1 MIIAIHQPHFIPWL
15 GYLHRMSQVDLF
27 IVLDHV
33 QFERSNYQNRSR
45 IRMEN
50 EARWLTVPVLQRSY
64 RERILDKEIDNHN
77 RAHPWGRNRFS
88 ILRNAYCRAGYL
100 NMYAPALSRIFEGE
114 WQRLVDLNRA
124 MLDFL
129 RDAFEIRTP
138 IVSSAELAVEGA
150 KAELVLNLCRAVK
163 ADALLVGFGGA
174 REYLIP
180 ENFAQH
186 GIEIRYH
193 QFNHPRY
200 RQCGQT
206 PFIPGLAAVDLLLNA
221 GPQSRAILMGE
232 PVVAAELSAAA

>member
-1 MIIAIHQPHFIPWL
+1 MIIAVHQPHFIPWL
-15 GYLHRMSQVDLF
+15 GYLHRMAQVDLF

-45 IRMEN
+45 IRMDG

-77 RAHPWGRNRFS
+77 RAHPWGRNRFA
-88 ILRNAYCRAGYL
+88 ILRNAYYKAGYL
-100 NMYAPALSRIFEGE
+100 NMYAPALSRIFERE
-114 WQRLVDLNRA
+114 WQRLVDLNA
-124 MLDFL
+124 AVLEFL
-129 RDAFEIRTP
+129 RDAFEIHTP

-174 REYLIP
+174 REYLVP
-180 ENFAQH
+180 ENFARH
-186 GIEIRYH
+186 GVEIRYH

-200 RQCGQT
+200 RQCGPA
-206 PFIPGLAAVDLLLNA
+206 PFIPGLAAVDLLFNA
-221 GPQSRAILMGE
+221 GPQSRSILMGE
-232 PVVAAELSAAA
+232 PPAAELSAAA

>member
-15 GYLHRMSQVDLF
+15 GYLHRMAQVDLF

-77 RAHPWGRNRFS
+77 RAHPWGRNRFA
-88 ILRNAYCRAGYL
+88 ILRNAYFRAGYL
-100 NMYAPALSRIFEGE
+100 NMYAPALKRIFDQE
-114 WQRLVDLNRA
+114 WQRLVDLNAA
-124 MLDFL
+124 MLEFL

-138 IVSSAELAVEGA
+138 VVSSAQLGVEGA

-180 ENFAQH
+180 EEFARQ
-186 GIEIRYH
+186 GVEIRYH
-193 QFNHPRY
+193 DFAHPRY
-200 RQCGQT
+200 RQCGPA
-206 PFIPGLAAVDLLLNA
+206 PFIPGLASVDLLFNA

-232 PVVAAELSAAA
+232 PVAQDLSAAA